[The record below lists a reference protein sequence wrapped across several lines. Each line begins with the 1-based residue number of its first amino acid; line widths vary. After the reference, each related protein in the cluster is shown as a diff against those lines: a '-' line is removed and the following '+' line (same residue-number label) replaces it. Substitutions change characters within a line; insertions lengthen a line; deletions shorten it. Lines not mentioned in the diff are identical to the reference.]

1 VDGVWELVG
10 GGLLGLEDERLEWG
24 QVMGKRRQLTNLLRV
39 EGSWS
44 PFCMIAKVES
54 LYGLAWAVEEKW

>member
-1 VDGVWELVG
+1 V
-10 GGLLGLEDERLEWG
+10 R
-24 QVMGKRRQLTNLLRV
+24 GKREELTNLLRV

-54 LYGLAWAVEEKW
+54 LYVWAGLGWLGQWRRSGRGGNEYRIN